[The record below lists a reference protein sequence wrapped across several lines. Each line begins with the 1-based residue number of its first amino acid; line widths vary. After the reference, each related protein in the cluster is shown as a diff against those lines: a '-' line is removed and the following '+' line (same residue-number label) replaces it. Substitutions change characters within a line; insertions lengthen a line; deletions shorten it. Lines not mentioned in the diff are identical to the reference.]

1 MSSAHEPFG
10 SSTEPTDRA
19 PALSPAGE
27 MRRAAIL
34 ALAEGALR
42 RRVRRRRLRRTA
54 IATASFAAVIGV
66 LAIVL
71 PQRPQRPLTSGAPIV
86 QAPQPPE
93 PVPPPLDLPYAFA
106 VIDDDE
112 LLRELESAGVGLVQI
127 GSEAPRLVTADG
139 RPYEGFSARERSP
152 G

>member
-1 MSSAHEPFG
+1 MSNAHDRVEPND
-10 SSTEPTDRA
+10 PT
-19 PALSPAGE
+19 PTLSPAGE
-27 MRRAAIL
+27 MRRVAIL

-54 IATASFAAVIGV
+54 FATAGFAAVIGV
-66 LAIVL
+66 IAIVL
-71 PQRPQRPLTSGAPIV
+71 PQRPQPSVAPIV

-139 RPYEGFSARERSP
+139 QPYEGLPARERSP

>member
-10 SSTEPTDRA
+10 FSTEPTDRA

-71 PQRPQRPLTSGAPIV
+71 PQRPLPSGAPIV